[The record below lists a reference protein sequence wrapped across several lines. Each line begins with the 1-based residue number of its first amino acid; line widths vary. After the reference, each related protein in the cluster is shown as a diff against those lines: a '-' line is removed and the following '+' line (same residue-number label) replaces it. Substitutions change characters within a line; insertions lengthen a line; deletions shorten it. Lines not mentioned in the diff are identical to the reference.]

1 MDFAAASASLHDL
14 DTLDTPA
21 LEVMARL
28 ENSGQAFYE
37 MLAERIG
44 NDEAAELLRRNGRE
58 EAKHGERV
66 LRALAIR
73 EGEGYTP
80 PPVVFEPFEVNLP
93 DTIDVSIL
101 PFIVAGEIDGDAGYQ
116 RWADNEPDPE
126 VARLLR
132 LNGREE
138 TKHAER
144 VQQVIAILEGASA

>member
-14 DTLDTPA
+14 DRLDTPA

-58 EAKHGERV
+58 EAE
-66 LRALAIR
+66 
-73 EGEGYTP
+73 
-80 PPVVFEPFEVNLP
+80 
-93 DTIDVSIL
+93 
-101 PFIVAGEIDGDAGYQ
+101 
-116 RWADNEPDPE
+116 
-126 VARLLR
+126 
-132 LNGREE
+132 
-138 TKHAER
+138 HAER